1 MNDTASSLPQGTSAS
16 REKLMADLKVV
27 ITDAEDLLKLTA
39 GQAGD
44 KMTDLRFRIQD
55 RLDNAKA
62 ELARVQSAAFTQAK
76 EAGKAADDFVR
87 DQPWTAVGIAAGAG
101 LLIGLLIGRR

>member
-1 MNDTASSLPQGTSAS
+1 MNDSTLPSQQAPSAS

-27 ITDAEDLLKLTA
+27 IADAEELLKLTA

-55 RLDNAKA
+55 RMDRAKA
-62 ELARVQSAAFTQAK
+62 ELVRVQSAAYTQAK
-76 EAGKAADDFVR
+76 EAGKAADDFVHE
-87 DQPWTAVGIAAGAG
+87 QPWTAVGIAAGVG
-101 LLIGLLIGRR
+101 LLLGLLAGRR